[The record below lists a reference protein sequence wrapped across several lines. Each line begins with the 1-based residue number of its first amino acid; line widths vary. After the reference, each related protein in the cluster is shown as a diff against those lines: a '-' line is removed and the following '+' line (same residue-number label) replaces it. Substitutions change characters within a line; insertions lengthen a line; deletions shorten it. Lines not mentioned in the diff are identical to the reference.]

1 VRNPAT
7 GEEDQKD
14 VGASAEI
21 LELREQLEQSEAHI
35 AQTMMRATRLAQVI
49 SVLGTRPE
57 PGRVSAKTIERVAVE
72 LGELFFCD
80 VALLMLQGE
89 DGLNAAGSWGIAE
102 ADLPVAPIVLH
113 AVDSFL
119 GDEIV
124 RIGSA
129 GSVPLPDWLTN
140 YPLRHLAWVRL
151 TVGAHS
157 LGLMMIGRCGEE
169 PFEASDATELRP
181 MAYRIALAIENDQLS
196 QRMLDQL
203 ALLHRLQELT
213 TKLAGTI
220 ELDEVA
226 ALVATALVEE
236 VGVVASRIVLTEDE
250 RGDVDSRILVSAG
263 AADPAG
269 SDERDWHRLELEV
282 SGKRFGAIEVLDPPA
297 VGSPAHETLMHLI
310 SLGALS
316 LDKALRY
323 AQSQERARRDSLTGL
338 LAHRSF
344 HETVET
350 LITAGDPFSVLL
362 VDIDDFKQINDV
374 YGHQTGDLELRR
386 VAQALRHGIRSS
398 DNVFRIGG
406 EEFCA
411 VVAGLEAADAFS
423 VAEQLRQGVTQ
434 SVRDLPV
441 PLTVSVGV
449 ASFPEHGVSRD
460 LLLEAA
466 DKAMYASKRGGKNR
480 STIAGGTGQE
490 AVARERDVGLIL
502 LQNKDPETV
511 SHSMEVAIL
520 SVELGMKLKLD
531 DRVLD
536 RLRTAA
542 RLHDVGK
549 IGVPDYI
556 LLKPGPLDDDE
567 FRIIKTHPVIGAE
580 LLRSWGLA
588 DAAEIVRHHHE
599 RIDGDGYPDGLAGE
613 QIEIEAR
620 IIHVTDAY
628 IAMTHD
634 RPYRAAISREDA
646 FVELACNTGTQ
657 FDAAIVAAL
666 TELER
671 EAREDEACSEAAGR
685 DRNGYPVPQRQLS
698 PQ

>member
-1 VRNPAT
+1 M
-7 GEEDQKD
+7 EERDEA
-14 VGASAEI
+14 VLAVSAEI
-21 LELREQLEQSEAHI
+21 IALREQLEQSEAHI

-57 PGRVSAKTIERVAVE
+57 PGHVGAKTIERVPVE

-80 VALLMLQGE
+80 VAMVMLEGD
-89 DGLNAAGSWGIAE
+89 DGLSVVGSWGIAE
-102 ADLPVAPIVLH
+102 AHLPVAPIALP
-113 AVDSFL
+113 AVDAFL

-124 RIGSA
+124 RIGCA
-129 GSVPLPDWLTN
+129 GSAPLPDWLAD
-140 YPLRHLAWVRL
+140 YPLRHLAWARL

-157 LGLMMIGRCGEE
+157 LGLMLIGRCGDE
-169 PFEASDATELRP
+169 PFEASDTTELRP

-226 ALVATALVEE
+226 GLIATALVDE
-236 VGVVASRIVLTEDE
+236 VRVAASRIVLTEDE
-250 RGDVDSRILVSAG
+250 RGDANSRTLVYAG

-269 SDERDWHRLELEV
+269 SDERQWHRLDLEV
-282 SGKRFGAIEVLDPPA
+282 SGKQFGAVEVLDPPA
-297 VGSPAHETLMHLI
+297 AASPAHETLMHLI

-338 LAHRSF
+338 LGHRSF

-350 LITAGDPFSVLL
+350 LISAGDPFSVLL
-362 VDIDDFKQINDV
+362 VDIDDFKQVNDLH
-374 YGHQTGDLELRR
+374 GHQTGDVELRR
-386 VAQALRHGIRSS
+386 VAEMLRRGIRSS
-398 DNVFRIGG
+398 DAVFRVGG

-411 VVAGLEAADAFS
+411 VVTGLEAADSFA
-423 VAEQLRQGVTQ
+423 VAEQLRQRVTQ

-441 PLTVSVGV
+441 PLTVSVGI

-460 LLLEAA
+460 QLLEAA
-466 DKAMYASKRGGKNR
+466 DKAMYTSKRSGKNR
-480 STIAGGTGQE
+480 STIAGGTEQEPVAGQ
-490 AVARERDVGLIL
+490 RDLGLVL
-502 LQNKDPETV
+502 LHNKDPETV
-511 SHSMEVAIL
+511 SHSMQVAIL
-520 SVELGMKLKLD
+520 SVELGTELKLD
-531 DRVLD
+531 DCALD

-549 IGVPDYI
+549 IGVPDAI
-556 LLKPGPLDDDE
+556 LRKPGTLDDEE
-567 FRIIKTHPVIGAE
+567 FRIIKTHPVVGAE

-613 QIEIEAR
+613 HIEIEAR
-620 IIHVTDAY
+620 IIHVADAY
-628 IAMTHD
+628 TAMTHD
-634 RPYRAAISREDA
+634 RPYRAAIGRDDA
-646 FVELACNTGTQ
+646 FAELARHAGTQ
-657 FDAAIVAAL
+657 FDAAVVAAL
-666 TELER
+666 MELKR
-671 EAREDEACSEAAGR
+671 ENR
-685 DRNGYPVPQRQLS
+685 GYGITTRPLLGS
-698 PQ
+698 GATD

>member
-1 VRNPAT
+1 MARR
-7 GEEDQKD
+7 EDKV
-14 VGASAEI
+14 VGVSAEVI
-21 LELREQLEQSEAHI
+21 ELREQLEQSEAHI
-35 AQTMMRATRLAQVI
+35 ARTMMRATRLAQVI

-57 PGRVSAKTIERVAVE
+57 PGRVGAKRIERVAVE
-72 LGELFFCD
+72 LGELFFGD
-80 VALLMLQGE
+80 VAMVMLE
-89 DGLNAAGSWGIAE
+89 EDDGLNVAGSWGIAE
-102 ADLPVAPIVLH
+102 ADLPGAPIALPS
-113 AVDSFL
+113 VDAFL

-124 RIGSA
+124 RIGCA
-129 GSVPLPDWLTN
+129 GSVPLPDWISD

-151 TVGAHS
+151 TVGTHS
-157 LGLMMIGRCGEE
+157 LGLMLIGRCGEE

-196 QRMLDQL
+196 ERMVEQL

-226 ALVATALVEE
+226 TLIATALVDE
-236 VGVVASRIVLTEDE
+236 VRVVASRIVLSEDE
-250 RGDVDSRILVSAG
+250 RGDANHRILVYAG
-263 AADPAG
+263 PADPPG
-269 SDERDWHRLELEV
+269 YDRRHWHRLELEV
-282 SGKRFGAIEVLDPPA
+282 AGKRLGAVEVLDPPA
-297 VGSPAHETLMHLI
+297 ATSAAHETLMHLI

-338 LAHRSF
+338 LGHRSF

-362 VDIDDFKQINDV
+362 VDIDDFKQINDLH
-374 YGHQTGDLELRR
+374 GHQTGDLELRC
-386 VAQALRHGIRSS
+386 VAETLRRGIRSS
-398 DNVFRIGG
+398 DTLFRVGG

-411 VVAGLEAADAFS
+411 VVTGLEAADSFC
-423 VAEQLRQGVTQ
+423 VAEQLRQLVAQ

-449 ASFPEHGVSRD
+449 ASFPMHGVSRD

-466 DKAMYASKRGGKNR
+466 DKAMYTSKRGGKNR
-480 STIAGGTGQE
+480 STIAGGTGHE
-490 AVARERDVGLIL
+490 LVARQRDVGLVL

-511 SHSMEVAIL
+511 SHSMQVAIL
-520 SVELGMKLKLD
+520 SVDLGTRLKLD
-531 DRVLD
+531 DCALD

-549 IGVPDYI
+549 IAVPDYI
-556 LLKPGPLDDDE
+556 LRKPETLDEDE

-599 RIDGDGYPDGLAGE
+599 RIDGNGYPDGLAGE
-613 QIEIEAR
+613 HIEIEAR

-628 IAMTHD
+628 IAMTED
-634 RPYRAAISREDA
+634 RPYRAAIPREDA
-646 FVELACNTGTQ
+646 FAELARHTGTQ

-666 TELER
+666 IEHETRGHEASTEV
-671 EAREDEACSEAAGR
+671 AG
-685 DRNGYPVPQRQLS
+685 S
-698 PQ
+698 T

>member
-1 VRNPAT
+1 MDER
-7 GEEDQKD
+7 DQT
-14 VGASAEI
+14 VLAVSAEVSA
-21 LELREQLEQSEAHI
+21 LREQLEQSEAHI

-57 PGRVSAKTIERVAVE
+57 PGRIGAKTIERVPVE

-80 VALLMLQGE
+80 VAMVMLEGE
-89 DGLNAAGSWGIAE
+89 DGLSVVGSWGIAE
-102 ADLPVAPIVLH
+102 AHVPVAPIVLP
-113 AVDSFL
+113 AVDAFL

-129 GSVPLPDWLTN
+129 GSAPLPDWLAD
-140 YPLRHLAWVRL
+140 YPLRHLAWARL

-157 LGLMMIGRCGEE
+157 LGLMLIGRCGEE
-169 PFEASDATELRP
+169 PFEASDTTELRP

-226 ALVATALVEE
+226 TLIATALVDE
-236 VGVVASRIVLTEDE
+236 VRVVASRIVLTEDE
-250 RGDVDSRILVSAG
+250 RGDANSRVLVYAG
-263 AADPAG
+263 ATDPTG

-282 SGKRFGAIEVLDPPA
+282 DGKRFGAIEVLDPPI
-297 VGSPAHETLMHLI
+297 GTSPAYETLMHLI

-316 LDKALRY
+316 LEKALRY

-338 LAHRSF
+338 LGHRSF

-362 VDIDDFKQINDV
+362 VDIDDFKQINDLH
-374 YGHQTGDLELRR
+374 GHQTGDLELRR
-386 VAQALRHGIRSS
+386 VAQTLRHGIRSS
-398 DNVFRIGG
+398 DTVFRVGG

-411 VVAGLEAADAFS
+411 VVTGLEAADSLS
-423 VAEQLRQGVTQ
+423 VAEQLRQLVTE
-434 SVRDLPV
+434 SFRDLPV
-441 PLTVSVGV
+441 PLTVSVGI

-460 LLLEAA
+460 QLLEAA
-466 DKAMYASKRGGKNR
+466 DKAMYTSKRGGKNR

-490 AVARERDVGLIL
+490 LVAGKRDLGLIL
-502 LQNKDPETV
+502 LHSKDPETV
-511 SHSMEVAIL
+511 SHSMKVAIL
-520 SVELGMKLKLD
+520 SVELGTKLKLD
-531 DRVLD
+531 DCALD

-549 IGVPDYI
+549 IGVPDSI
-556 LLKPGPLDDDE
+556 LRKPGPLDEDE
-567 FRIIKTHPVIGAE
+567 FRIIKTHPVVGAE
-580 LLRSWGLA
+580 LLRSWGLN
-588 DAAEIVRHHHE
+588 DAAEVVRQHHE
-599 RIDGDGYPDGLAGE
+599 RIDGAGYPDGLAGE

-628 IAMTHD
+628 TAMTHD
-634 RPYRAAISREDA
+634 RPYRAAMPREDA
-646 FVELACNTGTQ
+646 LAELARHSGTQ
-657 FDAAIVAAL
+657 FDAAIVTAL
-666 TELER
+666 VELER
-671 EAREDEACSEAAGR
+671 EMLGDEANTEAAGI
-685 DRNGYPVPQRQLS
+685 N
-698 PQ
+698 